1 MENNKNDNV
10 LSAELILTIASM
22 GVIFGTKEAIK
33 TVSGDPAGILT
44 NIYMFLACS
53 IGFGIVFP
61 AAVFLIYHIISMFS
75 GNNALIGLI
84 IVFIC
89 CAAYFF
95 LTIY

>member
-1 MENNKNDNV
+1 MNEEKNNNKF
-10 LSAELILTIASM
+10 SAELMLTLASA
-22 GVIFGTKEAIK
+22 GLIYGTKEAIK

-61 AAVFLIYHIISMFS
+61 AVVFLIYHIISMFS